1 MTEKQPRYILA
12 EHEIE
17 EQIQSNFDI
26 LLDAVAKELDSI
38 SNDMEF
44 CLNHSP
50 SCVALAEIAAN
61 AIAAFHNEAK
71 RCESE

>member
-1 MTEKQPRYILA
+1 MTKDEPRYIIA

-17 EQIQSNFDI
+17 EQIRSNFHL

-38 SNDMEF
+38 SSDMEW

-61 AIAAFHNEAK
+61 AVAAFHNEAK
-71 RCESE
+71 RCENE